1 MIDLVPRAIN
11 TPHNIMTVK
20 PWVNRPVVKIQTIP
34 VRPSPAIAAPK
45 TMNTIEMKF
54 RAVTAAS
61 YYTGK

>member
-1 MIDLVPRAIN
+1 
-11 TPHNIMTVK
+11 MTVK
-20 PWVNRPVVKIQTIP
+20 PWANRPVVKIQTIP